1 MDINYSKLDFNK
13 AKVGDLCLAYEKGI
27 HKITAIK
34 DGCGSGKCFYMERVL
49 DSNYR
54 KGKGKSTCDG
64 AYIKLL
70 TKEQVRQQVAEFT
83 KEALENVEKYL

>member
-1 MDINYSKLDFNK
+1 MTFDYTNYDFHK

-27 HKITAIK
+27 HKVIAINN
-34 DGCGSGKCFYMERVL
+34 GCGCGKCFTMERVL

-64 AYIKLL
+64 AYIRLL
-70 TKEQVRQQVAEFT
+70 TKEQVRQQVTEFT
-83 KEALENVEKYL
+83 KEALDNVEKYL